1 MLFVLLPDTFKNSD
15 RGSFVRLLGIY
26 GAETSCKGRV
36 LFDEAPVFVSCRRAD
51 NAYLTSRKHRFQ
63 YICRVYCSL
72 CCAGTCNCVYLI
84 YKKYSIPAVSDL
96 IGYRLYPLLKVAA
109 VFCTSDHRRK
119 IETENT
125 HIFKPLRHI
134 SCRCTQGDTFGYGG
148 LADTACPDKAGIV
161 LAAAY
166 KYAQSL
172 VYLPVARYH
181 RVEPAFC
188 CKTGKVCPEPV
199 KHAAAVFLIRCICDP
214 AVMGSRGAVTGYLPY
229 IRAQLFE
236 HHCSAAALVPE
247 QSEQDMLG
255 SDKRAALVSRT
266 AQCAFKYLSAS
277 WGDIRG
283 GEPCCHTFSDSAF
296 DPAQYLTAADAVL
309 CESGK
314 GGAVFFT
321 EQPIEDMLAPYIGM
335 PHFHCRVYALVE
347 RGVCFFGKAF
357 EFDHSV
363 PPEIYLYRIFF
374 SPTGNIF
381 RCLSYIIL

>member
-26 GAETSCKGRV
+26 GAETSCKSRV

-51 NAYLTSRKHRFQ
+51 DPDLTSRKHRFQ
-63 YICRVYCSL
+63 YIRRVYCSL
-72 CCAGTCNCVYLI
+72 CCTGTRNCVYLI
-84 YKKYSIPAVSDL
+84 YKQYDISAVSDL

-109 VFCTSDHRRK
+109 VFRARDHRRK

-166 KYAQSL
+166 KYAHSL
-172 VYLPVARYH
+172 VYLPVTRYH
-181 RVEPAFC
+181 RVKPAFP
-188 CKTGKVCPEPV
+188 CKPCKVCSETV
-199 KHAAAVFLIRCICDP
+199 KHAAAVFLIRCISDA

-255 SDKRAALVSRT
+255 ADKRAALVSRT
-266 AQCAFKYLSAS
+266 AQCAFKYLLAS
-277 WGDIRG
+277 RSYVRRSK
-283 GEPCCHTFSDSAF
+283 PCCHAFSDSAF
-296 DPAQYLTAADAVL
+296 DPAQYLAAADAVL

-314 GGAVFFT
+314 GGAVFLT
-321 EQPIEDMLAPYIGM
+321 EQPIEDMFAADIGM
-335 PHFHCRVYALVE
+335 PHFHSRIYALVE